1 MEEKKIERIS
11 VFCGSS
17 SGEDEIFV
25 KEAYKVGKLLA
36 ENGKTVVYGGA
47 KVGLMGNVANGAL
60 ENGGEVVGVIPEF
73 LETKEVSHDGLTE
86 LIVVEN
92 MHQRKAVMY
101 QLCDGI
107 IVLPGGFGTLEEFFE
122 MLTWAQLGMHEK
134 PIGILN
140 TKGFYDHLLAFF
152 NEMQKQKFIKATHQK
167 LFIVGKTIPTLLK
180 RMEKYKAPKI
190 KKWISESEES

>member
-1 MEEKKIERIS
+1 MENIIERVS

-17 SGEDEIFV
+17 SGEDGIFV

-36 ENGKTVVYGGA
+36 ENGKTIVYGGA
-47 KVGLMGNVANGAL
+47 KVGLMGSVANGAL

-86 LIVVEN
+86 LIVVES
-92 MHQRKAVMY
+92 MHQRKAIMY
-101 QLCDGI
+101 QLSDGI

-122 MLTWAQLGMHEK
+122 MLTWAQLGMHQK

-152 NEMQKQKFIKATHQK
+152 DEMQRQKLIKPMHQK
-167 LFIVGKTIPTLLK
+167 LFIVSKTIPTLLK
-180 RMEKYKAPKI
+180 RMENYKAPKI
-190 KKWISESEES
+190 KKWITEEEVS